1 MSKPRR
7 YWQYRV
13 TDVWGCMEGRI
24 EVGALTLDR
33 WMGHR
38 HDYTIWDSEVHEVTG
53 GYSVKKEGEA
63 TLEQYRDL
71 RESGRLVPDEKVAA

>member
-13 TDVWGCMEGRI
+13 TEVWGCMEGRI
-24 EVGALTLDR
+24 SVGDLTLDR
-33 WMGHR
+33 WVGQS
-38 HDYTIWDSEVHEVTG
+38 HDHTIYDIKEHKATG

-63 TLEQYRDL
+63 TPEQYADL
-71 RESGRLVPDEKVAA
+71 RKSGRAVPDEKVAA